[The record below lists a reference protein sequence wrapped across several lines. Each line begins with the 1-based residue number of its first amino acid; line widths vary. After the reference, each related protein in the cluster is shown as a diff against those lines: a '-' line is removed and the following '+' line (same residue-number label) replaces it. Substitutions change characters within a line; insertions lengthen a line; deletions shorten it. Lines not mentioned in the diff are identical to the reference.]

1 MHARAAQ
8 TYRRVDLES
17 APKIQIVDRLYKRFA
32 DDVALARAAIV
43 ARDVRRKAA
52 AIDHALQ
59 IAIELHAALDHAAAP
74 ELCAN
79 LAALYDFVQAELATA
94 SLRLDPAA
102 LDRAAKVMA
111 DLGSAFQQV
120 HDGGAR

>member
-8 TYRRVDLES
+8 AYRRVDLES
-17 APKIQIVDRLYKRFA
+17 APKIQIVERLYKRFA
-32 DDVALARAAIV
+32 DDVAQARTAIV

-59 IAIELHAALDHAAAP
+59 IVIELQAALDHAAAP

-79 LAALYDFVQAELATA
+79 LTALYDFVQTELATA
-94 SLRLDPAA
+94 SLRLDPAP

-111 DLGSAFQQV
+111 DLGGAFQQV